1 MIVIDPAPKLK
12 ALIAQLINYLV
23 KLEMGHLSKYY
34 TLNNEITEL

>member
-1 MIVIDPAPKLK
+1 MIVIDSAPKLK
-12 ALIAQLINYLV
+12 ALIAQLINLV